1 VYVLINCSLFLIPV
15 RIDGDFLNRELKK
28 SLVQKYKKFA
38 EDLIKLKGFDVS
50 KYKFVESRFRR
61 INELASAG
69 PLHPIY
75 NGEPVPF
82 WFRLPNPDFDK
93 DSYIYMYCCS
103 DVPGYSNNI
112 IINAIT
118 NEKHPHLIVVR
129 YDYIG

>member
-1 VYVLINCSLFLIPV
+1 MIG
-15 RIDGDFLNRELKK
+15 GDFLKRELKK
-28 SLVQKYKKFA
+28 ALAIEYKKFA

-50 KYKFVESRFRR
+50 NYKFIESRFRR

-75 NGEPVPF
+75 NGESVPF

-93 DSYIYMYCCS
+93 DSHIYMYYD
-103 DVPGYSNNI
+103 DVPEHVNPNTI

-118 NEKHPHLIVVR
+118 NEKHPQLIVVR
-129 YDYIG
+129 YNYIG